1 MKTPLYINVNG
12 QLMDLTEPQ
21 VMGILNVTPDS
32 FYAGSRTETEK
43 EIIERLHLITNEGAS
58 IIDMGAYSSRPDA
71 EHITAEEEMN
81 RLRTGLNLVQ
91 KYQPEAVVSVDTF
104 RAEIVRRAVE
114 QFGEVIVNDITA
126 GLGDS
131 EMLATVAELGVP
143 YIAMH
148 MRGTPQTMQQQ
159 ADYNNVVVE
168 VANELIERLQAIEEA
183 GIDRKRVAIDPGF
196 GFAKTTEQNYE
207 LLAGLHWLA
216 SMGRPLLVGVSRKSM
231 IYKTLGITPEE
242 SLAATQAVHWEAL
255 RQGATLLRVHD
266 VKEAVETIK
275 LYEKFIEND
284 KG

>member
-1 MKTPLYINVNG
+1 MKNLDNILWQRGVMAIVNA
-12 QLMDLTEPQ
+12 
-21 VMGILNVTPDS
+21 TPDS
-32 FYAGSRTETEK
+32 FYATSRTQSHDAVVKRVK
-43 EIIERLHLITNEGAS
+43 EAVSEGAA
-58 IIDMGAYSSRPDA
+58 IIDIGGYSSRPDA
-71 EHITAEEEMN
+71 EDISVEEEWSRVEMAIQAT
-81 RLRTGLNLVQ
+81 REVSQ
-91 KYQPEAVVSVDTF
+91 DIAISVDTF

-159 ADYNNVVVE
+159 TDYNNVVVE

-266 VKEAVETIK
+266 VKKAVETIK